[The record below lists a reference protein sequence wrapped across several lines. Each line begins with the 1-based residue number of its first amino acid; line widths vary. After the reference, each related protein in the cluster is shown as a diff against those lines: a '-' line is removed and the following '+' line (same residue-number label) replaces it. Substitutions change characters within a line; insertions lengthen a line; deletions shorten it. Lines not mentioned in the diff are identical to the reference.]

1 MNSMLVGTGLG
12 VAAATAVG
20 SFAGYKMLTKQE
32 FAEVV
37 AVTPLSEQVKTPRQE
52 CHDETITQQAPVK
65 DEHRVT
71 GTVIG
76 AIAGGVLGNAI
87 GGHGSNTGAK
97 VVGAAAG
104 GVAGH
109 EVQRTMQEH
118 DTVTTAET
126 R

>member
-1 MNSMLVGTGLG
+1 MLVGTGLG